1 MDIYRKLCITKQLG
15 LIIADENVPRA
26 VSKYKYIW
34 EFLPSRMK
42 RIGVFITSR
51 DEGRWKSHGSRVD
64 NRGYRFL
71 YTIHRFF
78 DIHLPKL
85 YYVHRYGSRK
95 YFHPVVFYKFSRNN
109 NLRNIHNIY
118 YRILVPKIWN
128 HFFFSTVYTRNYI
141 YINFNT

>member
-85 YYVHRYGSRK
+85 YCPSLRIEKIFPSLFSINFLEIIIWEIYTIFIIGFS
-95 YFHPVVFYKFSRNN
+95 FQKFG
-109 NLRNIHNIY
+109 IT
-118 YRILVPKIWN
+118 
-128 HFFFSTVYTRNYI
+128 FFFQLYIHEII
-141 YINFNT
+141 YI